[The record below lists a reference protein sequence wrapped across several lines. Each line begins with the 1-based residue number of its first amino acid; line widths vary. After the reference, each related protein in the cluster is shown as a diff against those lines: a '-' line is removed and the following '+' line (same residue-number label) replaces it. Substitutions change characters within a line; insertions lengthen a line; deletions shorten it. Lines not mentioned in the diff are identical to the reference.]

1 MERDMKRNGMKQ
13 QNILAENIDSNG
25 DQASS
30 PLKTRS
36 QRKSALDF
44 RKYTKQ
50 IWLAGLGAFSRAEEE
65 GNKLFD
71 SLVKVGEELELKT
84 VEVTDQTVNKVTEK
98 TKESVTE
105 TKDKVEKLI
114 DQSVNHSLNRIG
126 LVTAKDLQHLENL
139 ILQLHT
145 KVDALAEENQNLREQ
160 LLKK

>member
-1 MERDMKRNGMKQ
+1 MEQDMNNNKADELNLSEENSISIRSRN
-13 QNILAENIDSNG
+13 
-25 DQASS
+25 
-30 PLKTRS
+30 
-36 QRKSALDF
+36 QRKSHLDF

-71 SLVKVGEELELKT
+71 TLVKVGEELESKT

-98 TKESVTE
+98 TKESVID
-105 TKDKVEKLI
+105 TKDKVEKLL

-139 ILQLHT
+139 ILQLNS
-145 KVDALAEENQNLREQ
+145 KVDALVEDNKNLYEQ